1 MNWTKLAVRAYRLG
15 TRFHG
20 KRQFLTESFIYG
32 SIPVDRYESI
42 EVEFND
48 VTGVV
53 KLTTPE
59 LKITLDGL
67 KKYHKV
73 QSETDT
79 ARSYESIDE
88 LIYYVREY
96 YREHFKESKFALN

>member
-1 MNWTKLAVRAYRLG
+1 MNWTKLALRAYKLG

-32 SIPVDRYESI
+32 SIPIDRYESI

-48 VTGVV
+48 GTGVV
-53 KLTTPE
+53 ELTTPE

-67 KKYHKV
+67 KKHHKV

-79 ARSYESIDE
+79 AKSYESIDE
-88 LIYYVREY
+88 LIYHVREY
-96 YREHFKESKFALN
+96 YLKNFEDLQFALN